1 MTLSER
7 ERKRME
13 IQEFRMSVI
22 AELGNPYLEP
32 GEINRLIREKAN
44 RSYNIP
50 YSTRTRLSRS
60 CIKKWYL
67 KFKKYGKEGL
77 LQKTRTDFGI
87 CRSLTAEEQDILL
100 SRLEEKP
107 ELNATTVVNELI
119 KEGKLSRQIPSSTLS
134 RLVQSAR
141 LGKKQRRRII
151 SEEKNLK
158 FDFFYPLECIQAD
171 CMHGFHVP
179 DEKGKLKK
187 AILIV
192 FIDDATRRI
201 LYAMWVKREVSTE
214 FEKGIKHI
222 IKAHGR
228 IGALYVDN
236 GSTFVSRQT
245 KRILDILQIPLFHST
260 PRRPQGRGKVERY
273 FRTFREQFLRPLDQK
288 SIKSFDDLNMRT
300 RGWIETEYHRNP
312 HKGLGGKTPLD
323 MWLEK
328 SKYIITIDPTID
340 LDYTFSH
347 EIKRKVYKDNTFTL
361 YGILYE
367 VPVTLAGAT
376 VKILY
381 DPFLPVLR
389 PLIYFDGKPQGEAR
403 VVDSYANSKV
413 RRNKVTNNDCTPA
426 CSTANSEVITKE
438 NISVNASLAAS
449 KSFINDMEEK

>member
-13 IQEFRMSVI
+13 IQEFRLSVI

-50 YSTRTRLSRS
+50 YSTRTRIGRS

-100 SRLEEKP
+100 NRLEGKP

-119 KEGKLSRQIPSSTLS
+119 KEGKLSGQIPSSTLS
-134 RLVQSAR
+134 RLVLSAR
-141 LGKKQRRRII
+141 LGKKQRRRKIA
-151 SEEKNLK
+151 EEKNLK

-171 CMHGFHVP
+171 CMHGFHIP
-179 DEKGKLKK
+179 DEKGKMRK
-187 AILIV
+187 AILLA

-222 IKAHGR
+222 LKAHGR

-260 PRRPQGRGKVERY
+260 PRRPQGRGKIERY

-288 SIKSFDDLNMRT
+288 SIKSFEDLNMRT
-300 RGWIETEYHRNP
+300 RSWIETEYHRSP

-328 SKYIITIDPTID
+328 SKYIITLDPTID
-340 LDYTFSH
+340 LDFTFLH

-361 YGILYE
+361 HGILYE

-376 VKILY
+376 VKLLY

-389 PLIYFDGKPQGEAR
+389 PLVYFEGMLQGDAR
-403 VVDSYANSKV
+403 VVDSYANTKV
-413 RRNKVTNNDCTPA
+413 RRNKVTRNDCTPA
-426 CSTANSEVITKE
+426 CSPVNSEENTKG
-438 NISVNASLAAS
+438 NISVKSSLAAS
-449 KSFINDMEEK
+449 KSLTNDMEEK

>member
-1 MTLSER
+1 
-7 ERKRME
+7 ME

-77 LQKTRTDFGI
+77 LQKTRSDFGI

-119 KEGKLSRQIPSSTLS
+119 KEGKLYRQIPSSTLS

-151 SEEKNLK
+151 IEKKNLK
-158 FDFFYPLECIQAD
+158 FDFFYPLECVQSD

-179 DEKGKLKK
+179 DEKRKLRK

-260 PRRPQGRGKVERY
+260 PRRPQGRGKVERF

-288 SIKSFDDLNMRT
+288 SIKNFEDLNMRT

-328 SKYIITIDPTID
+328 SKYIITIDPAID
-340 LDYTFSH
+340 LDYTFLH

-389 PLIYFDGKPQGEAR
+389 PLIYFEGKLQGEAR

-426 CSTANSEVITKE
+426 CTPVNSEVITKE

-449 KSFINDMEEK
+449 KSFTNDMEEK